1 MDSITPQQVAEAR
14 AWIADC
20 GWADLTPAK
29 VQRLTRAQVI
39 AGIARHYEVG
49 WAAFIADAA

>member
-39 AGIARHYEVG
+39 AGIARHYEGG